1 MPILISQGGPHSPA
15 MLRSTASHFS
25 FLGPLQ
31 DLPKDPAL
39 PPHWRRLSQEA
50 QASIS
55 QELSTD
61 PRIVEIMNFPFW
73 AQVQGDCSGHRP
85 AKPAL
90 DELCLPGPWIDLIQ
104 FNQI

>member
-39 PPHWRRLSQEA
+39 PPHRRRLSQEA
-50 QASIS
+50 QASIR
-55 QELSTD
+55 QEISTD
-61 PRIVEIMNFPFW
+61 SSIVEILNFPFC
-73 AQVQGDCSGHRP
+73 AQVQGDC
-85 AKPAL
+85 
-90 DELCLPGPWIDLIQ
+90 
-104 FNQI
+104 